1 MTVNGPA
8 PTSGKK
14 PDGTGGDILL
24 WKRKAEKYLIAEAP
38 KKGMAWTIVHPGGLL
53 DKPGGQQQLVAD
65 VDDLLL
71 QRTTRSIPRED
82 VAEVCVQALL
92 QPKAKNIAL
101 DIIAEPVGTG
111 APTTDFAGLFES
123 LKGRSCAYEKE

>member
-1 MTVNGPA
+1 M
-8 PTSGKK
+8 
-14 PDGTGGDILL
+14 D
-24 WKRKAEKYLIAEAP
+24 
-38 KKGMAWTIVHPGGLL
+38 WTIVHPGGLL

-92 QPKAKNIAL
+92 QPKAKNVAL
-101 DIIAEPVGTG
+101 DLIAEPVGTG
-111 APTTDFAGLFES
+111 APTTDFAALFES